1 MLTRDLF
8 ELANLIVKDDEIY
21 VQNGISK
28 NFYVRKMPK
37 M

>member
-8 ELANLIVKDDEIY
+8 ELANLLVKDDEIY
-21 VQNGISK
+21 VQNRTSK